1 MNRAQ
6 QRIIGALRWR
16 VAEARERQRQRYLER
31 QKLKNEIILTLPEQ
45 APLPRLVKIK
55 APPPVVPEPPPPSP
69 PPPPSGPVIDP
80 GQLVLG
86 GRIFIDEG
94 KDVIRCSHCYVGFRL
109 TRARNRMLHWA
120 VSHACFGGRV
130 LIGVPEKTHQRPS

>member
-55 APPPVVPEPPPPSP
+55 PPPVLPEPPPPP

-80 GQLVLG
+80 GQFVLG

-94 KDVIRCSHCYVGFRL
+94 ADLIRCSHCYVGFRL
-109 TRARNRMLHWA
+109 TRARNRMLQWA